1 MDMWEVQAT
10 EIQKDGC
17 WGAREMATAFKNF
30 YLKSLFYNL
39 KRKEPKIGEGRLRCI
54 WVPDRNVESQ
64 NQPSDSQLHPWT
76 FQLQELETVLSDSL
90 SWIFC

>member
-1 MDMWEVQAT
+1 MVAGVLEKWPRLLRT
-10 EIQKDGC
+10 F
-17 WGAREMATAFKNF
+17 TS
-30 YLKSLFYNL
+30 SLFYNL
-39 KRKEPKIGEGRLRCI
+39 KRKKPKIGEGRLGST
-54 WVPDRNVESQ
+54 WVPDCNVESQ